1 MALTA
6 TSVFFTVAA
15 GTCTILSTTAG
26 ATAIAVTEASNP
38 RLNECREILHEAMNI
53 LDALLKESDIDISD
67 RLVRQLRYRHETLTA
82 SVGHLQKYC
91 ARTHFYNA
99 VAKLTIIFQ
108 TRTLRSNCVE
118 LCGRVKST
126 SDIARN
132 KRMGNGSLQLHRTS
146 SNYSLITIT
155 SHDGVPVAVESDPS
169 DIPLTVLRE
178 LEAMDA
184 STAAAGDTTLAVVA
198 EEAAEGQTAD
208 EVDVTDSDG
217 TSNHDGS
224 LTVVGIV
231 VQSNQE
237 QSGNVEV
244 PPDSAQ
250 GEQKDVTKSSSEGA

>member
-1 MALTA
+1 MD
-6 TSVFFTVAA
+6 
-15 GTCTILSTTAG
+15 
-26 ATAIAVTEASNP
+26 
-38 RLNECREILHEAMNI
+38 I
-53 LDALLKESDIDISD
+53 LDALMKESDLDISD
-67 RLVRQLRYRHETLTA
+67 ELVRLLRYRHETLTA
-82 SVGHLQKYC
+82 TVGRLQKYC
-91 ARTHFYNA
+91 AKTRFYNA
-99 VAKLTIIFQ
+99 VAKITIIFE
-108 TRTLRSNCVE
+108 TRALHSNCVE
-118 LCGRVKST
+118 LRGKVKST

-146 SNYSLITIT
+146 SNHSLITIT

-231 VQSNQE
+231 VQSNQD
-237 QSGNVEV
+237 QAGNVEV
-244 PPDSAQ
+244 PPGS
-250 GEQKDVTKSSSEGA
+250 EQKDVTESSSESA